1 MDQKTSIL
9 INRQVPEYVREEYP
23 LFLSFIEAYYEF
35 LENKQ
40 GTKNNDLT
48 TKLKALQHITDVDS
62 SIDEFEIQFLN
73 TFVSL
78 LPIETSVSKDF
89 LLKNV
94 LPLYQ
99 SKGSENS
106 FKFLFRLLFSEE
118 PQLKY
123 PRDNIL
129 KASGGI
135 WKLESTLKVSTNDI
149 VSFYVAD
156 EETLEYKLISPNVF
170 QVYLNGVL
178 QTSGFKILKEYNLLE
193 FDSPINNND
202 TIEVFY
208 LSVDKNLFANRK
220 FTGLNSGSTVIT
232 EKVFSTIIN
241 NEEVFEIYGDSRTL
255 DGEFEIGESIVT
267 DVIVD
272 NFFIDVKLKTLSKIQ
287 DIIITNSGSNY
298 NVGDP
303 VLVVSPGAERQP
315 RAVVSKIS
323 TSSFET
329 INILEGGSGFQV
341 GANVTIDG
349 FTLPVIDIEVSSVF
363 LDSPNTS
370 NTFKVFTDVVSDID
384 PANTTINSVDYGLSG
399 FLSGNINAV
408 ISHCFSNT
416 EFTNL
421 GEIVGIQ
428 INAVEVIFA
437 STPELQV
444 EPASINIQNTGY
456 TTSNTKIFI
465 DSYGSLGKI
474 LIVDAGQ
481 NYVEGDEL
489 VFVNPPGQF
498 GLGAE
503 AEVVQVG
510 ANGEIILVELV
521 PPKITGTA
529 NTFTSNTRVIGT
541 GTFFQSEL
549 RVGDI
554 IWING
559 EDKKVL
565 SIDTNTSMN
574 VDSSFSSSTNL
585 KRIRLYGKNTVGG
598 AGYEQDYLPTV
609 TVSSN
614 AGVGANI
621 FVVSIMGDGDNLQ
634 PVSANIKPG
643 AIEIISVL
651 DAGKSLVSLPEIDL
665 TKSGDG
671 LATAETSLIP
681 SFEVLEGKW
690 LNSTGLIS
698 DRNMKLQGLDYYL
711 DYSYVLVSNIQF
723 KKYKNFLKELLH
735 PSGSKTYAEM
745 IRLNVIT
752 TPQPNVVSEL
762 LQEPV

>member
-156 EETLEYKLISPNVF
+156 GETLEYKLISPNVF

-272 NFFIDVKLKTLSKIQ
+272 TPPNPNEGKFFIEVAKEVK
-287 DIIITNSGSNY
+287 
-298 NVGDP
+298 
-303 VLVVSPGAERQP
+303 R
-315 RAVVSKIS
+315 R
-323 TSSFET
+323 
-329 INILEGGSGFQV
+329 
-341 GANVTIDG
+341 IDN
-349 FTLPVIDIEVSSVF
+349 LPVIE
-363 LDSPNTS
+363 
-370 NTFKVFTDVVSDID
+370 ID
-384 PANTTINSVDYGLSG
+384 PM
-399 FLSGNINAV
+399 
-408 ISHCFSNT
+408 
-416 EFTNL
+416 
-421 GEIVGIQ
+421 
-428 INAVEVIFA
+428 
-437 STPELQV
+437 
-444 EPASINIQNTGY
+444 
-456 TTSNTKIFI
+456 
-465 DSYGSLGKI
+465 
-474 LIVDAGQ
+474 
-481 NYVEGDEL
+481 
-489 VFVNPPGQF
+489 QF
-498 GLGAE
+498 GTLRILPDQQYFISLCDIG
-503 AEVVQVG
+503 QV
-510 ANGEIILVELV
+510 
-521 PPKITGTA
+521 
-529 NTFTSNTRVIGT
+529 SC
-541 GTFFQSEL
+541 
-549 RVGDI
+549 VG
-554 IWING
+554 NSL
-559 EDKKVL
+559 EN
-565 SIDTNTSMN
+565 SH
-574 VDSSFSSSTNL
+574 
-585 KRIRLYGKNTVGG
+585 
-598 AGYEQDYLPTV
+598 
-609 TVSSN
+609 
-614 AGVGANI
+614 
-621 FVVSIMGDGDNLQ
+621 
-634 PVSANIKPG
+634 
-643 AIEIISVL
+643 SVL
-651 DAGKSLVSLPEIDL
+651 EYNKFSRS
-665 TKSGDG
+665 TKF
-671 LATAETSLIP
+671 P
-681 SFEVLEGKW
+681 
-690 LNSTGLIS
+690 
-698 DRNMKLQGLDYYL
+698 
-711 DYSYVLVSNIQF
+711 
-723 KKYKNFLKELLH
+723 
-735 PSGSKTYAEM
+735 
-745 IRLNVIT
+745 
-752 TPQPNVVSEL
+752 
-762 LQEPV
+762 